1 MTRAGRQAWV
11 LELEEGQWRG
21 QPPRG
26 RLSMR
31 VLGASRSGVRGWVT
45 VSGWRQFADRSEPRF
60 VRVLVRADVLH
71 AKRAGQ
77 R

>member
-26 RLSMR
+26 LLSMR
-31 VLGASRSGVRGWVT
+31 VLGVSRSSVRGWVT
-45 VSGWRQFADRSEPRF
+45 VSGWRQFAGGSEPRF
-60 VRVLVRADVLH
+60 VRVLVRADVLD
-71 AKRAGQ
+71 AKRAG
-77 R
+77 RR

>member
-1 MTRAGRQAWV
+1 MTGGREPWV

-21 QPPRG
+21 EPPRG

-31 VLGASRSGVRGWVT
+31 VLGVSRSTVRGWAT
-45 VSGWRQFADRSEPRF
+45 VSGWRRFDNQSEPRF
-60 VRVLVRADVLH
+60 VRVLVRSDLVA
-71 AKRAGQ
+71 AKRGGW